1 MKVHSQV
8 VQHDYMQGRTQR
20 SSHVAR
26 EDFSLSSLACTRSRQ
41 HGSERL
47 LDCGRGP
54 RRSPRSHCPA
64 APGSRRTA
72 GAQCDPAIKIFFLV
86 DTRLRAY
93 PRVDLRI
100 VRKMKLKVLPA
111 RTFDIPRESCQPDCQ
126 RVFFSDEY
134 KEGFSFFP
142 FLVSLE
148 GNLCSLSAL
157 EDVLVFVYLF
167 IYLFI
172 WSFVDNAS

>member
-1 MKVHSQV
+1 MTRPSNIFS
-8 VQHDYMQGRTQR
+8 GRY
-20 SSHVAR
+20 
-26 EDFSLSSLACTRSRQ
+26 
-41 HGSERL
+41 
-47 LDCGRGP
+47 P
-54 RRSPRSHCPA
+54 
-64 APGSRRTA
+64 TA
-72 GAQCDPAIKIFFLV
+72 
-86 DTRLRAY
+86 RAY